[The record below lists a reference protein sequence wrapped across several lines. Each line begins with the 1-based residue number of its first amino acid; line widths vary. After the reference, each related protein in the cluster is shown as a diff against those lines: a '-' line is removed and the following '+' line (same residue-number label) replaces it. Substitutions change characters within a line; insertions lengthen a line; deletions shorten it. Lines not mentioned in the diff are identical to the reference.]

1 MSMICNCFQ
10 MVNCFDLLFGLM
22 IFLFFFLKCIYDI
35 KVALMNIHEITC
47 QISNRFISRTNQ
59 NNLMRFSAITYRQ
72 KCQLYFHRIK
82 AFIYDL

>member
-22 IFLFFFLKCIYDI
+22 IFMFLKCIYDI
-35 KVALMNIHEITC
+35 IVAFMNIHEITC

-59 NNLMRFSAITYRQ
+59 NNLM
-72 KCQLYFHRIK
+72 
-82 AFIYDL
+82 